1 MRWPWAWPPFLDTTP
16 KARAVK
22 KRTDQLDF
30 DEIKNPPF
38 RQGRSP
44 PENTPL
50 AEDLLH
56 PSRGAETRKHKKP
69 RLVQA
74 PDAYFTD
81 AERPARR
88 EVAAVFCQA
97 RTAVLCRPLHALCQ
111 PTGAEARLPEG
122 APSGGSS
129 AESTGNGDE

>member
-1 MRWPWAWPPFLDTTP
+1 MRLKTRLSGGDA
-16 KARAVK
+16 
-22 KRTDQLDF
+22 
-30 DEIKNPPF
+30 
-38 RQGRSP
+38 
-44 PENTPL
+44 
-50 AEDLLH
+50 LLQ
-56 PSRGAETRKHKKP
+56 HKKP
-69 RLVQA
+69 CLVQA

-97 RTAVLCRPLHALCQ
+97 RMAVLCRLLHALCQ
-111 PTGAEARLPEG
+111 PTGAGARLPEG